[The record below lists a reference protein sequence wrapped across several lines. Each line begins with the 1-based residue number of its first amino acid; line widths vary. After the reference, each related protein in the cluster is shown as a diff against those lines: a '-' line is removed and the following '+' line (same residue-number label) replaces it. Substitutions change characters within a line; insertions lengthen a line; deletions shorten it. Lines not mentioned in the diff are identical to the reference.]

1 MLPLHSP
8 SLDHTETSPTLRMR
22 AQRDSNSQQVAPDL
36 TVVVGVGQKVV
47 ILPAAYVDCPAM
59 EVESLR
65 ALVLDNAEGHM
76 VHPVTLPAEFV
87 VVRHEL
93 MMVKHAVEELRLL
106 PPLEHPPKVNF
117 PLPPIP
123 VPLFVLR
130 MASSILSFAE
140 GMWLVIASFAAA
152 TSSGENTLWRWVEMG
167 ESGFTFY
174 LFE

>member
-93 MMVKHAVEELRLL
+93 RMVKHAVEELRLL
-106 PPLEHPPKVNF
+106 PPLEHPPKVN
-117 PLPPIP
+117 PSVLP
-123 VPLFVLR
+123 
-130 MASSILSFAE
+130 
-140 GMWLVIASFAAA
+140 IASHP
-152 TSSGENTLWRWVEMG
+152 SSPLRVADGVVDPLVCRRHVVSDCIVCSGNLLRGEYSVEMG
-167 ESGFTFY
+167 GDG
-174 LFE
+174 